1 MSQQVTLELP
11 NELVGRAERLATL
24 RGKSTQEVLTDALS
38 DALPAVETL
47 LGDCGPVAS
56 LSDDEVMQLSQ
67 GEMPLAEDRRLST
80 LLDTQQAGTLAP
92 GEEDDLSALMR
103 VYEASLVR
111 QSEAL
116 AESVRRGLREPLL
129 S

>member
-1 MSQQVTLELP
+1 MSQQVTLDLP
-11 NELVGRAERLATL
+11 SELVGRAERLATI

>member
-116 AESVRRGLREPLL
+116 AESVRRGLRGPLL